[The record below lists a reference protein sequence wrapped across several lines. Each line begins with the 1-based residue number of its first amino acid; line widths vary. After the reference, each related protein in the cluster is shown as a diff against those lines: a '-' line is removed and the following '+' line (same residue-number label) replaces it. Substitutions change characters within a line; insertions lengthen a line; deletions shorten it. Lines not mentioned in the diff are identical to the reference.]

1 MADRNFERALRS
13 AARRG
18 RAAGVCPDAA
28 TLAAYA
34 DRGLSTEE
42 HRAIE
47 AHVADCM
54 TCTEHLA
61 LVAALDAPEESS
73 VPVPAV
79 DFGRLIRKWGWLV
92 PAMTAVLVVAVWLRS
107 SDERSVVVPPPAA
120 PRAAEPALEPPR
132 DASSADREAPPA
144 GTDSL
149 QAKRDAAVRD
159 ASTKAGTPSRRA
171 DTAST
176 MAAAAKPAAPPL
188 SEAEERTQERLAQRN
203 VAVEKDKEEA
213 KKQEFAA
220 ARAPAA
226 KAAPLSATADTRE
239 TTLAKASPAP
249 MTDAALGAR
258 MRAVAR
264 QESAT
269 GSVLVRTTSGRIDR
283 STDGGVSWI
292 SEHGDVT
299 DRIQVT
305 LCPTVTACWLGAE
318 NGAVYVRNANGQWT
332 RRIVP
337 APAATV
343 QRIVAVDN
351 QHATVE
357 LSDGRRYVTTDGGA
371 TWTIPAT
378 QR

>member
-1 MADRNFERALRS
+1 
-13 AARRG
+13 
-18 RAAGVCPDAA
+18 
-28 TLAAYA
+28 
-34 DRGLSTEE
+34 
-42 HRAIE
+42 
-47 AHVADCM
+47 
-54 TCTEHLA
+54 
-61 LVAALDAPEESS
+61 
-73 VPVPAV
+73 
-79 DFGRLIRKWGWLV
+79 
-92 PAMTAVLVVAVWLRS
+92 
-107 SDERSVVVPPPAA
+107 
-120 PRAAEPALEPPR
+120 
-132 DASSADREAPPA
+132 
-144 GTDSL
+144 
-149 QAKRDAAVRD
+149 
-159 ASTKAGTPSRRA
+159 
-171 DTAST
+171 

-213 KKQEFAA
+213 KKQAFAA
-220 ARAPAA
+220 AAAPAA

-343 QRIVAVDN
+343 HGDSYRESRSSSWRTFTEASAVPLPRSPPT
-351 QHATVE
+351 AERV
-357 LSDGRRYVTTDGGA
+357 
-371 TWTIPAT
+371 
-378 QR
+378 